1 LPVVSTVPA
10 PPDPTQPIETPF
22 ADAASPFKRTETN
35 LPAPVFIPPSPSR
48 PVALPQSHWVTYR
61 SQINFGLAIVAFL
74 MMLVGAATVIEANPE
89 ADWARYVALAPA
101 IPGMV
106 ALYIF
111 VRGLMSLDEIQ
122 ARIQLYALGLS
133 LGATALA
140 TFGYGFFEG
149 AGLPDLPPATVLP
162 LMAVCWGLATAFF
175 AWRYRRS

>member
-1 LPVVSTVPA
+1 MPPPA
-10 PPDPTQPIETPF
+10 RPAATQ
-22 ADAASPFKRTETN
+22 SN
-35 LPAPVFIPPSPSR
+35 
-48 PVALPQSHWVTYR
+48 WVTYR
-61 SQINFGLAIVAFL
+61 SQINFGLAMVAFL
-74 MMLVGAATVIEANPE
+74 MILVGAATVIDANPT
-89 ADWARYVALAPA
+89 ASWRYYVAALPA

-106 ALYIF
+106 GLVIF
-111 VRGLMSLDEIQ
+111 LRGLMALDEVQ

-162 LMAVCWGLATAFF
+162 VMGVCWGLGTAFF